1 MIIVN
6 IRKKKRNKP
15 LIAAVTVSAVVALV
29 IGGFWGYN
37 KILRETHPLKYSA
50 LVEKYAAEN
59 NISKYLV
66 YAVIKTES
74 GFRTD
79 ACSNVGAR
87 GLMQIMEETFEWI
100 KYKRGDTDTVYYDMY
115 SAEKNIEY
123 GCWLLGFLYEE
134 FGNIDCVAAAYHAGR
149 GNVNSWLSDKQYSQD
164 GIHLNKIPIS
174 DTAHY
179 VDKINAT
186 METYLKLYSG
196 K

>member
-1 MIIVN
+1 MIIIV
-6 IRKKKRNKP
+6 
-15 LIAAVTVSAVVALV
+15 IAILLA
-29 IGGFWGYN
+29 GGLWGYN
-37 KILRETHPLKYSA
+37 IYLKEAYPMKYSSY
-50 LVEKYAAEN
+50 VEKYAKEN
-59 NISKYLV
+59 NISEYLV

-79 ACSNVGAR
+79 ARSDVGAR
-87 GLMQIMEETFEWI
+87 GLMQIMEDTFDWI
-100 KYKRGDTDTVYYDMY
+100 KFKRGDTDTVYYDMY

-134 FGNIDCVAAAYHAGR
+134 FGDIDCVAAAYHSGR
-149 GNVNSWLSDKQYSQD
+149 GNVNNWLSDRRYSAD
-164 GIHLNKIPIS
+164 GIHLDYIPIS

-186 METYLKLYSG
+186 MEVYVRLYAG

>member
-1 MIIVN
+1 M
-6 IRKKKRNKP
+6 NKP
-15 LIAAVTVSAVVALV
+15 LIIILV
-29 IGGFWGYN
+29 ILVIALLVTGGLWGYN
-37 KILRETHPLKYSA
+37 KYLTESYPLKYSSY
-50 LVEKYAAEN
+50 VEKYAKEN
-59 NISKYLV
+59 NISEYLV

-79 ACSNVGAR
+79 ARSNVGAR
-87 GLMQIMEETFEWI
+87 GLMQIMEETFDWI
-100 KYKRGDTDTVYYDMY
+100 KFKRGDTDTVYYDMY

-134 FGNIDCVAAAYHAGR
+134 FGDIDCVAAAYHAGR
-149 GNVNSWLSDKQYSQD
+149 GNVNNWLSDRNYSSD
-164 GIHLNKIPIS
+164 GKHLDYIPIS

-186 METYLKLYSG
+186 MDVYVSLYAG